1 MEEEVRKKHRCHAP
15 SRVQSASH
23 AGLCTCAMASVRK
36 EGVTFHQLVAIV
48 TEEGGAAHTINLIKI
63 CYNDWRLER
72 GEQEVTASKW
82 REMIEQKANRRKLW
96 ATFDMEHLV
105 RRMWER
111 FTLKKSLFQIGFGRC
126 TK

>member
-1 MEEEVRKKHRCHAP
+1 MRNKRRSHAP
-15 SRVQSASH
+15 FRVQSASH
-23 AGLCTCAMASVRK
+23 AGPCTCAMASVQK
-36 EGVTFHQLVAIV
+36 EGFTFHQLAAIV
-48 TEEGGAAHTINLIKI
+48 TEGGGGAAHTINLIKI
-63 CYNDWRLER
+63 CYNERRLER
-72 GEQEVTASKW
+72 GEQEGTASKW

-111 FTLKKSLFQIGFGRC
+111 FTIGKSLFQIGFGRC